1 VGRHFRSYGSVSLC
15 FPSIASPPWRV
26 SIMGTGVPA
35 SIATTRSRHV
45 YKGRL
50 GYVFN
55 NWGSLA
61 MLAAMR
67 LAW

>member
-1 VGRHFRSYGSVSLC
+1 
-15 FPSIASPPWRV
+15 
-26 SIMGTGVPA
+26 MGTGVPA